1 MYKSG
6 IVLIGMPGSG
16 KSTIGKML
24 ADELGYQFTD
34 LDVYIR
40 EKEGRTPQEI
50 INQEGENTMMNIE
63 KRRMYEIDLIRR
75 VVAPGGSLVYHDD
88 LMQYLKLKAAIIYLN
103 ESLANL
109 EKRLYNAST
118 RGIIGLKDSSLK
130 TIFAEREP
138 LYQRYADITINS
150 DVLSRLQITRTIV
163 EKLKDPH
170 IQALNF

>member
-1 MYKSG
+1 
-6 IVLIGMPGSG
+6 MPGSG

-24 ADELGYQFTD
+24 ATELNYQFTD

-40 EKEGRTPQEI
+40 EKEGRSLQEI
-50 INQEGENTMMNIE
+50 INQEGENALMNIE
-63 KRRMYEIDLIRR
+63 KKRMYEIDLNRR
-75 VVAPGGSLVYHDD
+75 VVAPGGSLVYHED

-103 ESLANL
+103 DSLANL

-130 TIFAEREP
+130 KIFAEREP

-150 DVLSRLQITRTIV
+150 DGLSRLHILQTILQQF
-163 EKLKDPH
+163 KTLS
-170 IQALNF
+170 